1 MYHPTKKFEDFF
13 DGICYIALFT
23 SKKIAH
29 NLLNFEPWAW
39 RTLCILHFTF
49 EMSCLQSFDVDVAD
63 VYLERVKSTLSHV
76 LAQIG
81 IYGLMPDGS
90 VPNMNIGDITVRGYN
105 LNALECA
112 SRRGNHEIAEWLSTD
127 SRTKV
132 MLTRTDSAPVAWACY
147 TGNVELA
154 RMLVKHVANSH
165 ATTDVVLKKKT
176 PTHLAAENSKLLAA
190 KYLVEEC
197 GHGIRE
203 RDCSGSNIRTCIRK
217 NFSEWR
223 DLPGSVAVDEYAKSK
238 GVRAYS

>member
-1 MYHPTKKFEDFF
+1 MYHPIKKFEDFF

-165 ATTDVVLKKKT
+165 ATTDVVLKKNANPFGCGK
-176 PTHLAAENSKLLAA
+176 LEAAGRQVPCGRMWAWHSRTRLLG
-190 KYLVEEC
+190 KQHSHMHSEE
-197 GHGIRE
+197 
-203 RDCSGSNIRTCIRK
+203 
-217 NFSEWR
+217 
-223 DLPGSVAVDEYAKSK
+223 LL
-238 GVRAYS
+238 